1 MSLVINFASSHCLSL
16 SSADALS
23 GPHHLLDKANKP
35 GSFLP
40 TVLDES
46 NMKGLSMIS
55 VAIQSIELLS
65 FL

>member
-1 MSLVINFASSHCLSL
+1 MSFASSHCLSL

-35 GSFLP
+35 ESFLP
-40 TVLDES
+40 TVLVES
-46 NMKGLSMIS
+46 NMKGFSMIF
-55 VAIQSIELLS
+55 VAILSIELLS